1 MLYLHKTKFVQIRYL
16 LKYLT
21 VCCLL
26 LTAVF
31 SWAERQLRVVFYNTE
46 NFFDCKDDSLTR
58 DEDFLPGGSYAWSP
72 KRFLQK
78 TEQLARVLAVA
89 GEESFPHL
97 VGLAE
102 VENEDCLQFLL
113 RASSLKNVA
122 YRYIY
127 AESADPRGIDVCLL
141 YNRFVFKPLAWES
154 IRPSFSDENKKSRD
168 ILYVNGLLPNEQVL
182 HVFVCHLPSRYGGVK
197 ASEKF
202 RRQAAGQ
209 LRARVDSLFSKE
221 PNALILI
228 MGDFND
234 EPCDLSLSRDLGA
247 RNPQEPYRPAAL
259 YNMMWPL
266 MNKPAYGSHKYQGR
280 WLMIDQIIV
289 SSALLYEGPLQQESP
304 PIRRLSEAKV
314 RFDDFL
320 LVKDEKY
327 LGYKPFR
334 TYEAYRY
341 IGGYS
346 DHLPVCLDIPF

>member
-1 MLYLHKTKFVQIRYL
+1 MLYLHKIRLVHTQY
-16 LKYLT
+16 LKYLAA
-21 VCCLL
+21 CCLL
-26 LTAVF
+26 LTAGF
-31 SWAERQLRVVFYNTE
+31 LQAERPLRVVFYNTE
-46 NFFDCKDDSLTR
+46 NFFDCKDDSLR
-58 DEDFLPGGSYAWSP
+58 HDEDFLPGGSYGWSP
-72 KRFLQK
+72 KRFLHK

-89 GEESFPHL
+89 GEGSFPHL

-113 RASSLKNVA
+113 KASSLKNAA

-154 IRPSFSDENKKSRD
+154 IRPLFSDKNKKTRD
-168 ILYVNGLLPNEQVL
+168 LLYVRGLLPNKQVL
-182 HVFVCHLPSRYGGVK
+182 HVFVCHMPSRYGGTK
-197 ASEKF
+197 ASEAF
-202 RRQAAGQ
+202 RRQVAGQ
-209 LRARVDSLFSKE
+209 LRARVDSLFSNE
-221 PNALILI
+221 TAALILI

-247 RNPQEPYRPAAL
+247 RNPQEPYQPAAL
-259 YNMMWPL
+259 YNLMWPL
-266 MNKPAYGSHKYQGR
+266 MNKPGYGSHKYQGR
-280 WLMIDQIIV
+280 WSVIDQIIV
-289 SSALLYEGPLQQESP
+289 SSALLYEEPLRQESLP
-304 PIRRLSEAKV
+304 LRRLSGAWV

-341 IGGYS
+341 TGGYS